1 MSIMDSTTPA
11 SGSNEPIPVNRFALF
26 SETLLAGL
34 LVLVLSLPLVT
45 IPAAYAAGITHL
57 ERHLAGRDDSV
68 RGLWGTFRSALPGS
82 WKLGITTA
90 GAAVVII
97 LNLLLATVGQL
108 PGSAVVLPATLVLAA
123 AGAVLLL
130 RTTAAWSDSAGHV
143 AGDTGGLAGS
153 SRQTPSDSTPIVSG
167 PAASGTAA
175 SGPAASAH
183 QGSAAWRDALETGK
197 ALSLRDWTGSLLL
210 AVALFA
216 AVVFVWMLVALFVVV
231 PGMLVLAAA
240 SVKMRSARA

>member
-45 IPAAYAAGITHL
+45 IPAAYAAGIAHL
-57 ERHLAGRDDSV
+57 ERHLAGRDDTV

-108 PGSAVVLPATLVLAA
+108 PGSAVVLPATLILAT

-130 RTTAAWSDSAGHV
+130 RTTAAWPDSAGHD
-143 AGDTGGLAGS
+143 AGQAGGRGADR
-153 SRQTPSDSTPIVSG
+153 RQTPSDSTP
-167 PAASGTAA
+167 AASGPAA
-175 SGPAASAH
+175 SGPAASANL
-183 QGSAAWRDALETGK
+183 GSAAWREALETGK

-240 SVKMRSARA
+240 SVKMRSTRA

>member
-11 SGSNEPIPVNRFALF
+11 SGRNEPIAVNRFALF

-34 LVLVLSLPLVT
+34 LVLVLSIPLVT
-45 IPAAYAAGITHL
+45 IPAAYAAGIAHL
-57 ERHLAGRDDSV
+57 ERHLAGRDDSL

-90 GAAVVII
+90 GAAVVIV

-130 RTTAAWSDSAGHV
+130 RTAAAWSGGAWSDVDNEESSA
-143 AGDTGGLAGS
+143 
-153 SRQTPSDSTPIVSG
+153 P
-167 PAASGTAA
+167 GTW
-175 SGPAASAH
+175 
-183 QGSAAWRDALETGK
+183 SAALGAAK
-197 ALSLRDWTGSLLL
+197 ALSLRDWTGSLLV
-210 AVALFA
+210 AAALFA
-216 AVVFVWMLVALFVVV
+216 SVVFVWMLVALFVVV
-231 PGMLVLAAA
+231 PGMLILASAA
-240 SVKMRSARA
+240 VKMRSNSV

>member
-1 MSIMDSTTPA
+1 MDSTTPA
-11 SGSNEPIPVNRFALF
+11 SDRSEPIPVNRFALF

-45 IPAAYAAGITHL
+45 IPAAYAAGIAHL
-57 ERHLAGRDDSV
+57 ERHLSGRDDSL
-68 RGLWGTFRSALPGS
+68 RALWGTFRSALPGS

-90 GAAVVII
+90 AAAVVIV

-108 PGSAVVLPATLVLAA
+108 PGSSVVLPATLVLAG

-130 RTTAAWSDSAGHV
+130 RTAAAWSDFSGANPDASQATAV
-143 AGDTGGLAGS
+143 AN
-153 SRQTPSDSTPIVSG
+153 TP
-167 PAASGTAA
+167 
-175 SGPAASAH
+175 
-183 QGSAAWRDALETGK
+183 SAAWTSALDAAK

-210 AVALFA
+210 AASLFG

-231 PGMLVLAAA
+231 PGTLILASA
-240 SVKMRSARA
+240 SVKMRSTRA

>member
-11 SGSNEPIPVNRFALF
+11 SGHNEPIPVNRFALF

-34 LVLVLSLPLVT
+34 LVLVLSIPLVT
-45 IPAAYAAGITHL
+45 IPAAYAAGIAHL
-57 ERHLAGRDDSV
+57 ERHLAGRDDSL

-90 GAAVVII
+90 GAAVVIV

-108 PGSAVVLPATLVLAA
+108 PGSAVVLPATLILAA

-130 RTTAAWSDSAGHV
+130 RTAAAWSGV
-143 AGDTGGLAGS
+143 ASSDVDGGE
-153 SRQTPSDSTPIVSG
+153 
-167 PAASGTAA
+167 
-175 SGPAASAH
+175 
-183 QGSAAWRDALETGK
+183 SAAPGTWSAALGAAK

-210 AVALFA
+210 AAALFA
-216 AVVFVWMLVALFVVV
+216 SVVFVWMLEALFVVV
-231 PGMLVLAAA
+231 PGMLILASAA
-240 SVKMRSARA
+240 VKMRTSRA